1 MGTPE
6 APGRG
11 VGTDDRSD
19 VFCHAGESSELKTP
33 LRCEEGVCGGHVVFG
48 ACTFTLSES
57 VSEATRWLVAQ
68 NTFVSAAFMRSVGA
82 HDAEAE
88 RRSPGSGALAIN
100 GESQPPWTRERPTR
114 HARLGPGFPCRAP
127 HAVPGAS
134 LSSFSSFVKCPP
146 SPSPARVVSL
156 QFAPARV

>member
-19 VFCHAGESSELKTP
+19 VFCHAGESLELKTP

-68 NTFVSAAFMRSVGA
+68 NTFVSAAFMCLALTMPRRRGAAPGLGRSRSTGKA
-82 HDAEAE
+82 SHDGRVNAPRDTRA
-88 RRSPGSGALAIN
+88 SGPI
-100 GESQPPWTRERPTR
+100 SV
-114 HARLGPGFPCRAP
+114 HAP

>member
-68 NTFVSAAFMRSVGA
+68 NMFISAAFMCLALTMPRRRGAAPGLGRSRSTGKA
-82 HDAEAE
+82 SHDGRVNAPHDTRA
-88 RRSPGSGALAIN
+88 SGPDFRAA
-100 GESQPPWTRERPTR
+100 PPT
-114 HARLGPGFPCRAP
+114 PCRALHSP
-127 HAVPGAS
+127 RFL
-134 LSSFSSFVKCPP
+134 LS
-146 SPSPARVVSL
+146 
-156 QFAPARV
+156 

>member
-68 NTFVSAAFMRSVGA
+68 NTFVSAAFMRSLSRCRGGEAQPRVWGA
-82 HDAEAE
+82 RDQRGKPATMDA
-88 RRSPGSGALAIN
+88 
-100 GESQPPWTRERPTR
+100 
-114 HARLGPGFPCRAP
+114 
-127 HAVPGAS
+127 
-134 LSSFSSFVKCPP
+134 
-146 SPSPARVVSL
+146 
-156 QFAPARV
+156 